1 MLMPV
6 GWAGVMMSIS
16 GDRQPLYACLV
27 PQVTQAVAGLAT
39 KRRLLISGTPIQND
53 LTEFFAVFDTALPG
67 QWALPPWQGHH
78 GSCS

>member
-1 MLMPV
+1 MKT
-6 GWAGVMMSIS
+6 
-16 GDRQPLYACLV
+16 QPL

-67 QWALPPWQGHH
+67 QLV
-78 GSCS
+78 